1 VNTSIIIGSDHRG
14 YNLKRSIFQQLEYFK
29 GNETIPAYNFAKI
42 HDVGAYTSDLKT
54 DYPHIAY
61 KLVKTGWYGPEAFTH
76 GILVCGSGFGV
87 SIAANRFDKIRA
99 VPCRT
104 HYEATKAVQH
114 NNMNVLCLG
123 SDFTMDTVA
132 LDIVKAFFEATFE
145 GGRHA
150 DRVDILSS
158 KEFNDV

>member
-1 VNTSIIIGSDHRG
+1 
-14 YNLKRSIFQQLEYFK
+14 
-29 GNETIPAYNFAKI
+29 
-42 HDVGAYTSDLKT
+42 
-54 DYPHIAY
+54 
-61 KLVKTGWYGPEAFTH
+61 
-76 GILVCGSGFGV
+76 
-87 SIAANRFDKIRA
+87 
-99 VPCRT
+99 
-104 HYEATKAVQH
+104 
-114 NNMNVLCLG
+114 MNVLCLG